1 MHNFKYNK
9 LNDFVNSPIAQPAK
23 IAYDFIVYA
32 RKGKYKKRSYY
43 GITKVHQTKTVQHD
57 ENLY

>member
-23 IAYDFIVYA
+23 IAYDFIAYA
-32 RKGKYKKRSYY
+32 RKREIQKEELLWN
-43 GITKVHQTKTVQHD
+43 H
-57 ENLY
+57 

>member
-1 MHNFKYNK
+1 MISLIPPLRDPQKYPMI
-9 LNDFVNSPIAQPAK
+9 LLLMLE
-23 IAYDFIVYA
+23 
-32 RKGKYKKRSYY
+32 KGKYKKRSYY